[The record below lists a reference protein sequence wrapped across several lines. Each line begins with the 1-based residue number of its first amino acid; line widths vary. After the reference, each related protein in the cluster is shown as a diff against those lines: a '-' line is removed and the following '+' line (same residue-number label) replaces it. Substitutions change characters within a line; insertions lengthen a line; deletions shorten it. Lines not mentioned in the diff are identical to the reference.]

1 MATKAMSE
9 FLPKG
14 LINRLDARFDSETM
28 QEFNKKVAQFPN
40 VFNRAWERMQE
51 DIRIAESLEIE
62 HIERIRLKLDHYDK
76 GLVGAKDSI
85 HRIVNQI
92 QEWLIDPRRIA
103 TMNNKDILDVLET
116 DPQLYEF

>member
-14 LINRLDARFDSETM
+14 LINRLDARFDCETM
-28 QEFNKKVAQFPN
+28 QEFNKKVSQFPT
-40 VFNRAWERMQE
+40 VFNKAWERMQE
-51 DIRIAESLEIE
+51 DIRIAEALEIE